1 MAIREVRCPVCKN
14 MVSLRGFSGHLRF
27 THKLT
32 SKAAS
37 KITSK
42 YKEKADLEGVSPL
55 EKSNM
60 SNYKRVLS
68 QIDKLDGIRQ
78 RRMKANSLGSAR
90 VRGPALQALA
100 RAEKEL
106 EIEFVNFSTGE

>member
-1 MAIREVRCPVCKN
+1 MARREVRCPICKN

-27 THKLT
+27 THKLS

-42 YKEKADLEGVSPL
+42 SKEKADLEEDLSM

-68 QIDKLDGIRQ
+68 QIDKLDGVRQ
-78 RRMKANSLGSAR
+78 RRMEANSLGTAR
-90 VRGPALQALA
+90 ARGPVLRALA
-100 RAEKEL
+100 RAEEEL